1 MVSSRRGSRWDDA
14 KLASDLAAKLW
25 RETKMNEWK
34 EKLAVRI
41 QAVFRGFLARGLAAE
56 ERRVLA
62 ATKIQRFV
70 RCRLVGPK
78 NECHEIVPESE
89 TGAAACIPSS
99 PCENDDQLIQTAI
112 IQAERER
119 AELSVKMAPVVAAV
133 SRVLR
138 SHVALCPDKHRML
151 AVDFAGDRQGEIPEC
166 DVCGNDAP
174 PADIVIGCDE
184 CDFISC
190 SACVPPGVRR
200 VIAAVKLKHGIK
212 DEG

>member
-56 ERRVLA
+56 KRRVLA

-70 RCRLVGPK
+70 RCRLVGPI
-78 NECHEIVPESE
+78 NIECPTVHPP
-89 TGAAACIPSS
+89 G